1 MKKAVP
7 LAILLVVVDLAIITV
22 VDAEQSSQT
31 RADLYTVYDPAYKG
45 TTYSDLGGPFLIQ
58 VNDSFFRQ
66 TRILP
71 TGRDYGRRDVPLC
84 RY

>member
-31 RADLYTVYDPAYKG
+31 RADLD
-45 TTYSDLGGPFLIQ
+45 
-58 VNDSFFRQ
+58 
-66 TRILP
+66 RI
-71 TGRDYGRRDVPLC
+71 
-84 RY
+84 